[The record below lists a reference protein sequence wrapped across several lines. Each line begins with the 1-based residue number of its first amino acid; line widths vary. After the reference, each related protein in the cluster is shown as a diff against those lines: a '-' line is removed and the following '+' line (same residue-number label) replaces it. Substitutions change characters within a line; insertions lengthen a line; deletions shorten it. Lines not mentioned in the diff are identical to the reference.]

1 MDYRNILNIK
11 ISEIE
16 VVDDVQEMDR
26 VKLLLGQAI
35 AVLQLE
41 RMANHKFMEC
51 AQLIVMASG
60 DKELMELWNKALEKI
75 IEFRKEGMKAIR
87 EAAEE
92 TEKGMGMESV
102 KVDWLN

>member
-1 MDYRNILNIK
+1 MNLKMSD
-11 ISEIE
+11 IE
-16 VVDDVQEMDR
+16 MVDDMQELGR
-26 VKLLLGQAI
+26 VKLLLGQAT
-35 AVLQLE
+35 AVLKLE
-41 RMANHKFMEC
+41 RIASHKFMEC

-60 DKELMELWNKALEKI
+60 DKELMELWNQALEKM

-92 TEKGMGMESV
+92 TEKEMGMESV